1 MLHDG
6 MVIRDDDGSTA
17 GSLSKHRFWLADCML
32 QGVFNGRFPH
42 NGQKRPGAQSGP

>member
-1 MLHDG
+1 MLHDC

-17 GSLSKHRFWLADCML
+17 GSLSKHRFWLADCLL